1 MTASPNPRLANQI
14 RPFQVFIVA
23 FLTVQILVDAGYGGG
38 IGSYDQ
44 ISDHEAGGVIA
55 RVLACLEAVNA
66 LYDVFSAKL
75 GVIAGN
81 AFALNDRVGIVF
93 TESQEYLDQ

>member
-23 FLTVQILVDAGYGGG
+23 FLTVQMVVDAGYGSNNGAG
-38 IGSYDQ
+38 DQ
-44 ISDHEAGGVIA
+44 ISDHEPGGVIA
-55 RVLACLEAVNA
+55 RVLACSETIDA
-66 LYDVFSAKL
+66 LYDIFSAKS

-93 TESQEYLDQ
+93 NGSQEYLDQ